1 MNVLLVLMMMFVG
14 YACLG
19 TIRLLIMIAC
29 NVNSRIVL
37 NVMLLSAL
45 SAQRVITWKME
56 NASLAHG
63 AVKNA
68 LMGIHAIL
76 VKEEHSL
83 MQPRNTVMIAAMVA
97 IVAQATHHA
106 NNAIKDI
113 LRVLMVVIHVHG
125 TALIVIIL
133 MLVPY
138 AIQVNT

>member
-1 MNVLLVLMMMFVG
+1 
-14 YACLG
+14 
-19 TIRLLIMIAC
+19 
-29 NVNSRIVL
+29 
-37 NVMLLSAL
+37 
-45 SAQRVITWKME
+45 
-56 NASLAHG
+56 
-63 AVKNA
+63 
-68 LMGIHAIL
+68 
-76 VKEEHSL
+76 